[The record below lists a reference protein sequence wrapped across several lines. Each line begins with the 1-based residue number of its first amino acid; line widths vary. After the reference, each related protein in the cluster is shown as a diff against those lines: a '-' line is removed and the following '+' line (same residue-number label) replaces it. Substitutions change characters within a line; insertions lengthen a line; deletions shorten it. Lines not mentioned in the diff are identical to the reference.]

1 VEQNV
6 SDDVPRIRSARQADL
21 RRIAE
26 IDHARFGELAWSLDM
41 LHQLFWVSDPLWIVA
56 VADGEVVGYA
66 LNARAGGDG
75 SGGWIMALA
84 VEAAWEGQGIGHDLL
99 AETMERMRQVGITT
113 VRLFVKDDN
122 DRAWKLYK
130 RSGFLDS
137 AAEYA
142 DCLGPGK
149 DRVMLTLFIDDDGLA
164 EPTGAAAEPAAGPAA
179 GRRVQPS

>member
-1 VEQNV
+1 MEQTV
-6 SDDVPRIRSARQADL
+6 SADAFQIRSALQADL
-21 RRIAE
+21 PRIAE
-26 IDHARFGELAWSLDM
+26 IDHARFGDLAWSLDV

-84 VEAAWEGQGIGHDLL
+84 VDAAWEGRGIGRDLL
-99 AETMERMRQVGITT
+99 AVTMERMRRVGIST

-122 DRAWKLYK
+122 DRAWKLYE
-130 RSGFLDS
+130 RSGFLDG

-149 DRVMLTLFIDDDGLA
+149 DRVMLTLFIEEEGPVHLA
-164 EPTGAAAEPAAGPAA
+164 GDPAEAASVAPAPRRPTA
-179 GRRVQPS
+179 R